1 MEVSGVEWGLREWKT
16 FSLPLDT
23 AQSGAVLN
31 IWKQPPSH
39 RASVFCS
46 LWNIPRSDRAA
57 PPFWMAGPMLGFP
70 GCLCIK
76 NMNSALGSSSSRNNM
91 GQRSNLCS
99 QHWMCSKWAENRT
112 TCESEPHQVPSAF
125 MLICLV
131 FLRSGTFAQTCN
143 EPVFVTES
151 LDRLTPIQRTH
162 LPCRVL
168 NCWLL
173 IFDSR
178 PSIFSKILAFW

>member
-1 MEVSGVEWGLREWKT
+1 MGDAKMEVSGVEWGLREWKT
-16 FSLPLDT
+16 FSVPLDT

-39 RASVFCS
+39 RASVFYS
-46 LWNIPRSDRAA
+46 LWNIPRPDRAA

-99 QHWMCSKWAENRT
+99 QHWMCSKWAENSSVENHVWVWT
-112 TCESEPHQVPSAF
+112 TPGA
-125 MLICLV
+125 ICLYV
-131 FLRSGTFAQTCN
+131 
-143 EPVFVTES
+143 
-151 LDRLTPIQRTH
+151 D
-162 LPCRVL
+162 LPCL
-168 NCWLL
+168 PEKWDICSDL
-173 IFDSR
+173 
-178 PSIFSKILAFW
+178 